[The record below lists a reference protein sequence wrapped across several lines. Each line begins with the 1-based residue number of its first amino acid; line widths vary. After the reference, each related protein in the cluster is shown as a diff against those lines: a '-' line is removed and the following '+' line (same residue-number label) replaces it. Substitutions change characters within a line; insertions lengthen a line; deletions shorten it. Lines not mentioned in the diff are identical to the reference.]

1 MSDKNIN
8 ILLTLQSKITG
19 DLAKISRTL
28 DKTKDSLQSL
38 DKAAKQ
44 ARRVAG
50 DIAFIGTAISGVFG
64 LALANAGKYSLQ
76 AAQANDRLTNTYT
89 ALQLELTNALL
100 PTYNRFINVV
110 VNVTRYIQKLD
121 STLKEK
127 IVRIMAITAVVGVV
141 IGVLGSFGARIIS
154 LIINVGKLI
163 VVFTKFA
170 LLNPYIAG
178 IIALIALLSYVTYK
192 FATDWNDSFETK
204 VIPALSKTESI
215 FLKFIAGAQRDFMNL
230 FKTINFL
237 LIPSEKVF
245 SLIGK
250 IPGNKGFEELA
261 KGITYVRE
269 QLDLLAQSSE
279 DAMNN
284 SLKRAG
290 EVLSKNNGVLAEMFK
305 TPVDKVKEL
314 KKYIEEIVAMSG
326 QMNSIDP
333 SDNMI
338 VNFRKI
344 KEEIDRIS
352 SYKLVGNEGFITGFS
367 VGIKKSINDLKN
379 FAEFGKQIA
388 QKTST
393 AMSTY
398 FSDSFF
404 AIFKGDLESLQDAF
418 SNFTDSVLRMISDII
433 AQYLTLTALSSAV
446 GGPFTSLYNATFGV
460 KHQGGYIPYAH
471 SGRAF
476 DEVDVRLQKGE
487 GVVSRLGMTAIG
499 GKDSL
504 NAINSG
510 NVAAS
515 GGGQSVY
522 ISLQTWDASDILRNK
537 KAIVSIIQDAIAKN
551 GSIRKAVQNA

>member
-19 DLAKISRTL
+19 DLARVSRTL

-433 AQYLTLTALSSAV
+433 AQYLTVSALTGIFGESSSI
-446 GGPFTSLYNATFGV
+446 GKFLLGT
-460 KHQGGYIPYAH
+460 KHQGGAIPYAH

-515 GGGQSVY
+515 GGGQPVY

-537 KAIVSIIQDAIAKN
+537 KAIVSIIQDAITKN